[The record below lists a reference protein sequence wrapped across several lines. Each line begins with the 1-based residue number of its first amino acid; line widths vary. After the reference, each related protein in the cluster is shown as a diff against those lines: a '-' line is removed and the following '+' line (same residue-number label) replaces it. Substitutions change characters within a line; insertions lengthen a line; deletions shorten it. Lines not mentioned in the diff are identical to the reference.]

1 MLLKCSLVPL
11 IPGVTRDHFQGE
23 CMDGTLTVHCT
34 GNITM
39 TATKVSVLLILKV
52 LLSSLFICHS

>member
-23 CMDGTLTVHCT
+23 WMANSLH
-34 GNITM
+34 IAQ
-39 TATKVSVLLILKV
+39 ATSPWQLLE
-52 LLSSLFICHS
+52 SLYC